1 MQTRPAARRQTLWKM
16 GRHGGSSGGSSDEGD
31 FRQQVLPVSGAPV
44 SLDGPPTSAEEY
56 LRRVK

>member
-1 MQTRPAARRQTLWKM
+1 MWEM

>member
-1 MQTRPAARRQTLWKM
+1 MASREARSCSTEREM